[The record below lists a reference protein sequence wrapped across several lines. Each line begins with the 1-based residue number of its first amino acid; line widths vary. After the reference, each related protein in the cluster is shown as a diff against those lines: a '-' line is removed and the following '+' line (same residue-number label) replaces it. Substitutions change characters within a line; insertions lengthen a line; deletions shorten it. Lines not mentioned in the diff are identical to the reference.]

1 MNNFKEILDD
11 LFKKETITDVSYNGT
26 DLYVQD
32 NIKGRYKLN
41 KKLDNQVVE
50 NYIKQLVYENNQKF
64 NDEDP
69 ILDSEYP
76 KLRINSIHKS
86 ISKKGITA
94 SIRSSK
100 PSIRIKDYD
109 TSIVPIK
116 IMKLLEACVKANCNI
131 LISGITGSGKTELQ
145 KYLCKFINNNDKI
158 VLIED
163 TLDSHL
169 KELYPEKDIFSW
181 KINEKLENKIGFDEL
196 IRAAL
201 RNNPNWIIIS
211 ETRGSEAYSMLKSA
225 LSGHNVIT
233 TLHSKGAKHN
243 VERLIHMCR
252 EKYNLDQHL
261 LGNMIVDVFDIG
273 IHLDYEI
280 DDKGVNRFIVEVV
293 EYISYDENGVKCN
306 SIFERKYIVKQG
318 NDEYEYFTDYVYGI
332 MSEKLFNK
340 LVKKKV
346 FSNELDFLVNINRAK
361 KGL

>member
-1 MNNFKEILDD
+1 MNRIKSTLEE
-11 LFKKETITDVSYNGT
+11 LFKKETITDVSFNGT

-32 NIKGRYKLN
+32 NLKGRYRLN
-41 KKLDNQVVE
+41 KNFSSEEIE

-64 NDEDP
+64 NDEEP

-86 ISKKGITA
+86 ISQKGTTA

-109 TSIVPIK
+109 TSIVPTK
-116 IMKLLEACVKANCNI
+116 VMKLLEACVKSNCNI

-145 KYLCKFINNNDKI
+145 KYLCKFINDNDKI

-169 KELYPEKDIFSW
+169 KDLYPEKDIFSW

-225 LSGHNVIT
+225 LSGHNIIT
-233 TLHSKGAKHN
+233 TLHSKGAKYN
-243 VERLIHMCR
+243 IERLIHMCR

-280 DDKGVNRFIVEVV
+280 NDMGVNRFIVEVV
-293 EYISYDENGVKCN
+293 EYISYDKDGVKCN
-306 SIFERKYIVKQG
+306 TIFERDYVVKERKG
-318 NDEYEYFTDYVYGI
+318 NYEYLVDYNYGTI
-332 MSEKLFNK
+332 SKRLFDNMI
-340 LVKKKV
+340 KKRVLK
-346 FSNELDFLVNINRAK
+346 NELDIFIADN
-361 KGL
+361 